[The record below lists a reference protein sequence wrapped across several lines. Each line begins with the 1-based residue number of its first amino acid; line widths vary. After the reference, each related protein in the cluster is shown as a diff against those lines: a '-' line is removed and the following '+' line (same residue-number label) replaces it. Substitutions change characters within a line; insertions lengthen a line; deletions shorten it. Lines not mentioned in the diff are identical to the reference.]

1 MGKIFGTDGVR
12 DRAGE
17 GLLAPDRVTA
27 LAAATGTLLRRDP
40 GIFAVPLPEAFR
52 ALAAPG
58 PDRFGAGK
66 VLVGRDTRASG
77 PVLEEALVEGFRAAG
92 VDVLR
97 AGVLPTP
104 GVACL
109 TRLWGCA
116 LGAVISASHNPAQ
129 DNGIKFISPQ
139 GFKIPDAAEAAIE
152 TLLEGNPAFRPPAPP
167 RPGTAEDVS
176 ARTDDYPEFLS
187 RFLPRTLRGV
197 TIAVDCA
204 HGAASAFARPLFER
218 LGARVVLSGAQPDG
232 LNINAGVG
240 ALHPERVADL
250 VRRERA
256 DLGVAFDGDADRA
269 IFADET
275 GTVRDGETVLALCGV
290 DLRRKGRLPGD
301 LVVSTVMANY
311 GLERHL
317 AAHGIRLLRTKV
329 GDRFV
334 AEEMLRAGAL
344 LGGEPSGHVLFFDA
358 SPAGD
363 GLLTTLRVLG
373 VLAERAEPLSRA
385 AFDKFPQT
393 LLNVPVSRK
402 PPLEDVPAIAQAIE
416 AARRELGPDGRIL
429 VRYSG
434 TEPLCRVMVEGPR
447 TDSVERLA
455 AKLAE
460 IVRRELA

>member
-12 DRAGE
+12 DRAGC
-17 GLLAPDRVTA
+17 GPLAPDRVAA
-27 LAAATGTLLRRDP
+27 LAAAAGTLLRRDP
-40 GIFAVPLPEAFR
+40 ALFAAPLPEAFR
-52 ALAAPG
+52 ALGAPG
-58 PDRFGAGK
+58 PDPFGAGK

-77 PVLEEALVEGFRAAG
+77 PAIEEALVEGFRAAG

-116 LGAVISASHNPAQ
+116 LGVVISASHNPAE
-129 DNGIKFISPQ
+129 DNGIKLISPQ
-139 GFKIPDAAEAAIE
+139 GLKIPDAAEAAIE
-152 TLLEGNPAFRPPAPP
+152 ALLEDPAFRPPAPP
-167 RPGTAEDVS
+167 RPGTAQDVS
-176 ARTDDYPEFLS
+176 ARTEDYPEFLA
-187 RFLPRTLRGV
+187 RFLPRSLRGV

-204 HGAASAFARPLFER
+204 HGAASAFARPLLER
-218 LGARVVLSGAQPDG
+218 LGARVLLTGASPDG
-232 LNINAGVG
+232 SNINAGVG
-240 ALHPERVADL
+240 ALHPERVAEL

-275 GTVRDGETVLALCGV
+275 GAVRDGETVLALCGA

-301 LVVSTVMANY
+301 RVVSTVMANY

-334 AEEMLRAGAL
+334 AEEMLRSGAV

-373 VLAERAEPLSRA
+373 VLAERGEPLSRA
-385 AFDKFPQT
+385 AFEKFPQA
-393 LLNVPVSRK
+393 LLNVPVRRK
-402 PPLEDVPAIAQAIE
+402 PPLEEVPALERAVE
-416 AARRELGPDGRIL
+416 AARRELGPDGRVL

-434 TEPLCRVMVEGPR
+434 TEPLCRVMVEGPDAGR
-447 TDSVERLA
+447 VERLA
-455 AKLAE
+455 AELAE
-460 IVRRELA
+460 TVRRELA

>member
-12 DRAGE
+12 DRAGS
-17 GLLAPDRVTA
+17 GPLAPDRVAA
-27 LAAATGTLLRRDP
+27 LAAAAGTLLRRDP
-40 GIFAVPLPEAFR
+40 ALFAAPLPEAFR
-52 ALAAPG
+52 ALGAPG
-58 PDRFGAGK
+58 PDPFGAGK

-77 PVLEEALVEGFRAAG
+77 PAIEEALVEGFRAAG

-116 LGAVISASHNPAQ
+116 LGVVISASHNPAE

-152 TLLEGNPAFRPPAPP
+152 ALLEDPAFRPPAPP
-167 RPGTAEDVS
+167 RPGTAEDLS
-176 ARTDDYPEFLS
+176 ARAEDYPEFLA
-187 RFLPRTLRGV
+187 RFLPRSLRGV

-204 HGAASAFARPLFER
+204 HGAASAFARPLLER
-218 LGARVVLSGAQPDG
+218 LGARVLLTGASPDG
-232 LNINAGVG
+232 SNINAGVG
-240 ALHPERVADL
+240 ALHPERVAEL

-275 GTVRDGETVLALCGV
+275 GAVRDGETVLALCGA

-301 LVVSTVMANY
+301 RVVSTVMANY

-334 AEEMLRAGAL
+334 AEEMLRSGAV

-373 VLAERAEPLSRA
+373 VLAERGEPLSRA
-385 AFDKFPQT
+385 AFEKFPQA
-393 LLNVPVSRK
+393 LLNVPVRRK
-402 PPLEDVPAIAQAIE
+402 PPLDEVPALERAVE
-416 AARRELGPDGRIL
+416 AARRELGPDGRVL

-434 TEPLCRVMVEGPR
+434 TEPLCRVMVEGPDAGR
-447 TDSVERLA
+447 VERLA
-455 AKLAE
+455 AELAE
-460 IVRRELA
+460 TVRRELA

>member
-12 DRAGE
+12 DRAGR
-17 GLLAPDRVTA
+17 GPLAPDRVAA
-27 LAAATGTLLRRDP
+27 LAAAAGTLLRRDP
-40 GIFAVPLPEAFR
+40 ALFAAPLPEAFR
-52 ALAAPG
+52 ALGAPG
-58 PDRFGAGK
+58 ADPFGAGK

-77 PVLEEALVEGFRAAG
+77 PVIEEALVEGFRAAG
-92 VDVLR
+92 IDVLR

-116 LGAVISASHNPAQ
+116 LGVVISASHNPAE
-129 DNGIKFISPQ
+129 DNGIKFIAPQ
-139 GFKIPDAAEAAIE
+139 GLKIPDPAEEAIE
-152 TLLEGNPAFRPPAPP
+152 ALLEDPSFRPAAPP

-176 ARTDDYPEFLS
+176 ARTEDYPEFLA
-187 RFLPRTLRGV
+187 RFLPRPLRGV
-197 TIAVDCA
+197 TLAVDCA

-218 LGARVVLSGAQPDG
+218 LGARVLLIGASPDG
-232 LNINAGVG
+232 SNINAGVG
-240 ALHPERVADL
+240 ALHPERVAEL
-250 VRRERA
+250 VRREKA

-275 GTVRDGETVLALCGV
+275 GAVRDGETVLALCGV
-290 DLRRKGRLPGD
+290 ELRRKGRLPGD

-317 AAHGIRLLRTKV
+317 AAHGIRLARTKV

-334 AEEMLRAGAL
+334 AEEMLRSGAV

-358 SPAGD
+358 APAGD

-373 VLAERAEPLSRA
+373 VLAERGEPLSRA
-385 AFDKFPQT
+385 AFDKFPQA
-393 LLNVPVSRK
+393 LLNVPVRHK
-402 PPLEDVPAIAQAIE
+402 PPLEEVAAVARAIE
-416 AARRELGPDGRIL
+416 TARRELGPDGRVL

-434 TEPLCRVMVEGPR
+434 TEPLCRVMVEGPEAAR
-447 TDSVERLA
+447 VERLA
-455 AKLAE
+455 AELAE
-460 IVRRELA
+460 MVRRELA